1 MDYFGQ
7 LLANGLVL
15 GAVYALAAVAFT
27 LVYGVVRLV
36 NFAFGELFMVGAFL
50 TTSLMLPE
58 VRLVGHVVP
67 MPGFSFPVAAL
78 VAVLLTAALGVAV
91 DRIAYRPLRRAPR
104 LAPLITSIAVS
115 VVLQSLAQ
123 TVWGAEELRF
133 PEFEL
138 ATYPPVVL
146 FDSIYLSVMDLV
158 VMASALCAMTGLTL
172 FVARSSL
179 GRAMRASAEDQTAAL
194 LVGVPVDRVVAAAF
208 AIGSGFA
215 ALAGV
220 LYAQTYGFAHSS
232 MGFLPGLK
240 ALTAAV
246 LGGIGSIPGA
256 ALGGVVLGLVEAL
269 GAGYLPNGTAWKDAI
284 SFVLLVL
291 LLYVRPQGLLGR
303 PELNAAGRGSL
314 LGGAAEM
321 GGWLRGVFAGLD
333 RLLAGSSARGG
344 AVALGAVA
352 LAAAA
357 GLLVPSD
364 YWLRILTTV
373 LIYGMLASGLNVIVG
388 FAGLLDLG
396 FVAFWAVGSYL
407 TSILFVL
414 VLKDGFGVALQETW
428 WLFYLNLPLG
438 GLLAAAL
445 AVLLGTPTLRLR
457 GDYLAI
463 MTLGFGEI
471 VRIVAINWV
480 GLTNGPMG
488 IRGIPAPVLF
498 GVPLGTPR
506 AQFFLALT
514 LAAAVVFIVARL
526 VRSYVG
532 RAWVA
537 IREDEEAAEA
547 MGVPTARYKLYAYA
561 MSGFVGGFVG
571 VFYAHYQQYISPLNF
586 SLFEN
591 IILLMLIVLGGLG
604 TFIGPFVGAVIWI
617 VFLQVAIDIPFVQA
631 YPETR
636 FALLGVILIALMLFR
651 PQGLAASARVPLVM
665 AGAGPGKAGRAEGAV
680 AGRAGT

>member
-1 MDYFGQ
+1 MDYLGQ

-15 GAVYALAAVAFT
+15 GAIYALTAVAFT

-36 NFAFGELFMVGAFL
+36 NFAFGELFMLGAFL

-58 VRLVGHVVP
+58 VRLVGVAVP
-67 MPGFSFPVAAL
+67 MPGFSLPVAAL
-78 VAVLLTAALGVAV
+78 GAIVITALIGVLV
-91 DRIAYRPLRRAPR
+91 DRVAYRPLRNAPR

-123 TVWGAEELRF
+123 TLWGAEELRF
-133 PEFEL
+133 PEFHL
-138 ATYPPVVL
+138 ATLPPVVL

-158 VMASALCAMTGLTL
+158 VMATALAAMLGLSA
-172 FVARSSL
+172 FIARSSL
-179 GRAMRASAEDQTAAL
+179 GRAMRASAEDQMAAT
-194 LVGVPVDRVVAAAF
+194 LVGIPVNRVIAAAF

-215 ALAGV
+215 ALAGL
-220 LYAQTYGFAHSS
+220 LYAQTYGFAHSG

-256 ALGGVVLGLVEAL
+256 ALGGLILGLVEAL
-269 GAGYLPNGTAWKDAI
+269 GSGYLPNGTAWKDAI
-284 SFVLLVL
+284 SFVLLVG
-291 LLYVRPQGLLGR
+291 LLYLRPQGLLGR
-303 PELNAAGRGSL
+303 PELNSAGRGSL
-314 LGGAAEM
+314 LGGASEFGAV
-321 GGWLRGVFAGLD
+321 WLRAAFAKVDGMLA
-333 RLLAGSSARGG
+333 RAAAAGTPAALGLLAL
-344 AVALGAVA
+344 ALV
-352 LAAAA
+352 A

-364 YWLRILTTV
+364 YWLRILTMV
-373 LIYGMLASGLNVIVG
+373 VIYGMLASGLNVIVG

-414 VLKDGFGVALQETW
+414 VLKDGYGVAPDDVW
-428 WLFYLNLPLG
+428 WLLYLNLPLA
-438 GLLAAAL
+438 GLVAAGF
-445 AVLLGTPTLRLR
+445 AVVLGTPTLKLR

-471 VRIVAINWV
+471 VRVVAINWMD
-480 GLTNGPMG
+480 LTNGPMG
-488 IRGIPAPVLF
+488 IRGIPAPDLF
-498 GVPLGTPR
+498 GIPLGSPR
-506 AQFFLALT
+506 AQFFFAVAL
-514 LAAAVVFIVARL
+514 AVVVVFAIARL

-561 MSGFVGGFVG
+561 ASGFVGGFVG
-571 VFYAHYQQYISPLNF
+571 VFYAHTQQYISPLNF

-591 IILLMLIVLGGLG
+591 ILLLMLVVLGGLG
-604 TFIGPFVGAVIWI
+604 TFVGPFVGALIWI
-617 VFLQVAIDIPFVQA
+617 VFLQLALDLPFVQA

-636 FALLGVILIALMLFR
+636 FALLGVVLIVLMVFR
-651 PQGLAASARVPLVM
+651 PQGLAASARVALTMP
-665 AGAGPGKAGRAEGAV
+665 GARAKGRGVKGA
-680 AGRAGT
+680 A

>member
-15 GAVYALAAVAFT
+15 GAIYALTAVAFT

-36 NFAFGELFMVGAFL
+36 NFAFGELFMLGAFL
-50 TTSLMLPE
+50 TASLMLPE
-58 VRLVGHVVP
+58 VRLLGYSVP
-67 MPGFSFPVAAL
+67 MPAL
-78 VAVLLTAALGVAV
+78 PLPIAALGAVAITAAIGVVV
-91 DRIAYRPLRRAPR
+91 DRVAYRPLRNAPR

-115 VVLQSLAQ
+115 VVLQSVAQ
-123 TVWGAEELRF
+123 TIWGAEELRF
-133 PEFEL
+133 PEFAL
-138 ATYPPVVL
+138 ATMPPVVL

-158 VMASALCAMTGLTL
+158 VMATAVVAMIGLSL
-172 FVARSSL
+172 FVARSKL
-179 GRAMRASAEDQTAAL
+179 GRAMRASAEDQTAAF
-194 LVGVPVDRVVAAAF
+194 LVGVPVHRVVAAAF

-215 ALAGV
+215 ALSGL
-220 LYAQTYGFAHSS
+220 LYAQTYGFAHAT

-269 GAGYLPNGTAWKDAI
+269 GAGYMPNGSAYKDAI

-303 PELNAAGRGSL
+303 PELNTAGSGSL
-314 LGGAAEM
+314 LGGAGAH
-321 GGWLRGVFAGLD
+321 GPAWLRGAFERIDVVLGKTGNGD
-333 RLLAGSSARGG
+333 WRLAA
-344 AVALGAVA
+344 AIA
-352 LAAAA
+352 LAAVAVGA
-357 GLLVPSD
+357 LVPSD

-373 LIYGMLASGLNVIVG
+373 VVYGMLAGGLNVIVG

-414 VLKDGFGVALQETW
+414 VLKQGLGIAPDAVW
-428 WLFYLNLPLG
+428 WLLYLNLPLA
-438 GLLAAAL
+438 GLLAAGF
-445 AVLLGTPTLRLR
+445 AVVLGTPTLRLR

-471 VRIVAINWV
+471 VRIVAINWID
-480 GLTNGPMG
+480 LTRGPMG
-488 IRGIPAPVLF
+488 IRGIPAPTLF
-498 GVPLGTPR
+498 GLSLGSPR
-506 AQFFLALT
+506 AQFFFALAL
-514 LAAAVVFIVARL
+514 AAVVLFAISRL

-561 MSGFVGGFVG
+561 TSGFVGGFVG

-604 TFIGPFVGAVIWI
+604 TFVGPFVGAVIWI

-631 YPETR
+631 FPETR
-636 FALLGVILIALMLFR
+636 FALLGIVLVALMLFR
-651 PQGLAASARVPLVM
+651 PQGLAASARVDLTMPRL
-665 AGAGPGKAGRAEGAV
+665 GGRA
-680 AGRAGT
+680 

>member
-15 GAVYALAAVAFT
+15 GAVYALTAVAFT

-36 NFAFGELFMVGAFL
+36 NFAFGELFMLGAFI

-58 VRLVGHVVP
+58 VRLAGVMVP
-67 MPGFSFPVAAL
+67 MPGFSLPI
-78 VAVLLTAALGVAV
+78 AALGAIVLTALIGVLV
-91 DRIAYRPLRRAPR
+91 DRVAYRPLRNAPR

-123 TVWGAEELRF
+123 TLWGAEELRF
-133 PEFEL
+133 PEFYL
-138 ATYPPVVL
+138 ATLPPVVL

-158 VMASALCAMTGLTL
+158 VMATAVIAMAGLSL
-172 FVARSSL
+172 FIARSSL

-194 LVGVPVDRVVAAAF
+194 LVGIPVNRVVAAAF

-215 ALAGV
+215 ALAGL

-232 MGFLPGLK
+232 MGFMPGLK

-256 ALGGVVLGLVEAL
+256 ALGGLILGLVEAL
-269 GAGYLPNGTAWKDAI
+269 GSGYLPNGTAWKDAI
-284 SFVLLVL
+284 SFVLLVG
-291 LLYVRPQGLLGR
+291 LLYLRPQGLLGK
-303 PELNAAGRGSL
+303 PELNSAGRGSL
-314 LGGAAEM
+314 LGGASEFA
-321 GGWLRGVFAGLD
+321 GGWVQSIFAKLD
-333 RLLAGSSARGG
+333 AVLARSATAGPGTAFALLA
-344 AVALGAVA
+344 VAALLGW
-352 LAAAA
+352 LM
-357 GLLVPSD
+357 PSD
-364 YWLRILTTV
+364 YWLRILTMV
-373 LIYGMLASGLNVIVG
+373 VIYGMLASGLNVIVG

-396 FVAFWAVGSYL
+396 FVAFWAVGAYF

-414 VLKDGFGVALQETW
+414 VLKDGYGVAPDTIW
-428 WLFYLNLPLG
+428 WLLYLNLPLA
-438 GLLAAAL
+438 GLLAAGF
-445 AVLLGTPTLRLR
+445 AVLLGTPTLKLR

-471 VRIVAINWV
+471 VRVVAINWID
-480 GLTNGPMG
+480 LTNGPMG
-488 IRGIPAPVLF
+488 IRGIPSPDLF
-498 GVPLGTPR
+498 GIPLSSPR
-506 AQFFLALT
+506 AQFFFALAL
-514 LAAAVVFIVARL
+514 AAVVVFAIARV

-561 MSGFVGGFVG
+561 ASGFIGGFVG
-571 VFYAHYQQYISPLNF
+571 VFYAHSQQYISPLNF

-591 IILLMLIVLGGLG
+591 ILLLMLVVLGGLG
-604 TFIGPFVGAVIWI
+604 TFLGPFVGALIWI
-617 VFLQVAIDIPFVQA
+617 VFLQLALDLPFVQA

-636 FALLGVILIALMLFR
+636 FALLGVVLIVLIVFR
-651 PQGLAASARVPLVM
+651 PQGLAASARVSLVM
-665 AGAGPGKAGRAEGAV
+665 PGSRAKGAA
-680 AGRAGT
+680 